1 MSDKETPETAVS
13 GGVTRRD
20 ALVKAGVV
28 AAGAVAAGS
37 VAGTAKA
44 AAGKKS
50 TFATSKAKFGGRL
63 VWALEQDPVHVAP
76 FGAILTS
83 NHWGKQASY
92 DSLVEWDKSLNLK
105 PALATSWKISADQ
118 KSITFNLRKGVKFH
132 NGKELDA
139 GDVKY
144 SVEKMLNPPLPGSIS
159 TVGQVP
165 AFLGVDVV
173 SKYVA
178 RLNLKARDARVFG
191 FLAWGR
197 YSPIVPA
204 GLYEQINV
212 SRNAIGTGPYR
223 MVGFNPNDR
232 VELVANKE
240 FWKKGLP
247 YMDAITLKTLP
258 DEQARI
264 AALRAGAIDG
274 ATLSSDGAAAL
285 KNDSNLVTLKGGTA
299 AFRELQLTI
308 KGDPKPWHDVRVR
321 QAVNLAINRQAIID
335 TVYNG
340 SGNFSGVVPPG
351 YGPWPLTQ
359 AELKQKYQKVS
370 LVKAKALMA
379 AAGQSKGFS
388 VKLSTFSTPLD
399 FQQVASVIKSQL
411 KAINIDVEIVAQ
423 EPGTFAANNGIG
435 NFEWDLTARGMRGD
449 VDGYL
454 NEYNPANAVYKVW
467 YPLWKNAEGLARC
480 RKRQDHARS
489 GQAASDLQGCT
500 GAAPERLAAD
510 RSRPGE
516 QVPGRQQ
523 ARAGHVRRIRRL
535 QHGSPEHGVA
545 RLVTAPRP
553 LGREGRFGAPPASA
567 HR

>member
-1 MSDKETPETAVS
+1 VSDKETPDSAVS

-37 VAGTAKA
+37 IAGTARGA
-44 AAGKKS
+44 VRKKE
-50 TFATSKAKFGGRL
+50 TFSTSKVKHGGRII
-63 VWALEQDPVHVAP
+63 WALEQDPVHVAP
-76 FGAILTS
+76 FAAILTS
-83 NHWGKQASY
+83 NHWGKQAAY
-92 DSLVEWDKSLNLK
+92 DSLVEWDKELNLK
-105 PALATSWKISADQ
+105 PALATSWKIAADQ
-118 KSITFNLRKGVKFH
+118 RSITFNLRKGVKFH

-144 SVEKMLNPPLPGSIS
+144 SVEQMLAAPLPGSVS
-159 TVGQVP
+159 TLTQIP
-165 AFLGVDVV
+165 SFAGVDVV

-204 GLYEQINV
+204 GLYDQINV

-232 VELVANKE
+232 VEYVANKN
-240 FWKKGLP
+240 FWKNGQP
-247 YMDAITLKTLP
+247 YMDAMTLKTLP

-274 ATLSSDGAAAL
+274 ATVSTDGANAL
-285 KNDSNLVTLKGGTA
+285 KNESDLVILKGGTA
-299 AFRELQLTI
+299 AFRELQFTI
-308 KGDPKPWHDVRVR
+308 KGDPKPWHDIRVR
-321 QAVNLAINRQAIID
+321 QAVNLAINRQAIIN

-340 SGNFSGVVPPG
+340 NGNFSGIVPPG

-359 AELKQKYQKVS
+359 AELKTKYQKVN
-370 LVKAKALMA
+370 LPKAKALMA

-388 VKLSTFSTPLD
+388 VKLSTFSTPLE
-399 FQQVASVIKSQL
+399 FQQIASVIKSQL
-411 KAINIDVEIVAQ
+411 KAINIDVDIVAQ

-454 NEYNPANAVYKVW
+454 NEYNPSNATYRAW
-467 YPLWKNAEGLARC
+467 YPLWKNKRVWRDVGNGKITLDPAKRAPLYKDAQIQLQNELPQIGLIQVNKYQVV
-480 RKRQDHARS
+480 RKRV
-489 GQAASDLQGCT
+489 QGMYVAFDDFNT
-500 GAAPERLAAD
+500 GLRNNVWLN
-510 RSRPGE
+510 S
-516 QVPGRQQ
+516 
-523 ARAGHVRRIRRL
+523 
-535 QHGSPEHGVA
+535 
-545 RLVTAPRP
+545 
-553 LGREGRFGAPPASA
+553 
-567 HR
+567 

>member
-50 TFATSKAKFGGRL
+50 TFATSKAKYGGRL

-105 PALATSWKISADQ
+105 PALATSWTISADQ

-139 GDVKY
+139 DDVKY

-204 GLYEQINV
+204 GLYDQINV

-232 VELVANKE
+232 VELVANKD

-247 YMDAITLKTLP
+247 YMDAITLKTLT

-274 ATLSSDGAAAL
+274 ATLSSDGAAAV

-299 AFRELQLTI
+299 AFRELQITI

-340 SGNFSGVVPPG
+340 SGNFSGIVPPG
-351 YGPWPLTQ
+351 YGPWPFTQ
-359 AELKQKYQKVS
+359 AELKQKYQKVTS
-370 LVKAKALMA
+370 SKAKALMA

-399 FQQVASVIKSQL
+399 FQQIASVIKSQL

-423 EPGTFAANNGIG
+423 EPGTFASNNGIG

-454 NEYNPANAVYKVW
+454 NEYNPANAVYKVVV
-467 YPLWKNAEGLARC
+467 PALEEPEGLARC

-489 GQAASDLQGCT
+489 GQAASALQGRAD
-500 GAAPERLAAD
+500 AAAERLPQIGARA
-510 RSRPGE
+510 GE
-516 QVPGRQQ
+516 QVSGRPQ
-523 ARAGHVRRIRRL
+523 ARAGHVRRLRRL
-535 QHGSPEHGVA
+535 QHGLRNTVW
-545 RLVTAPRP
+545 L
-553 LGREGRFGAPPASA
+553 AS
-567 HR
+567 

>member
-1 MSDKETPETAVS
+1 MADKETIESS
-13 GGVTRRD
+13 GDGGLTRRD

-28 AAGAVAAGS
+28 TAGAVAAGS
-37 VAGTAKA
+37 LAGSVKA
-44 AAGKKS
+44 APKRRVAQ
-50 TFATSKAKFGGRL
+50 APRRGGRMTF
-63 VWALEQDPVHVAP
+63 ALEQDPVHVAP

-83 NHWGKQASY
+83 NHWGKQAAY
-92 DSLVEWDKSLNLK
+92 DSLVEWDRNLNVK
-105 PALATSWKISADQ
+105 PALAESWRIAADQ
-118 KSITFNLRKGVKFH
+118 KSITFNLRKGVRFH
-132 NGKELDA
+132 NGKALDA

-159 TVGQVP
+159 TLNQIP
-165 AFLGVDVV
+165 SFDGVDVV

-178 RLNLKARDARVFG
+178 RLRLKARDARVFG

-204 GLYEQINV
+204 GLYDQINV
-212 SRNAIGTGPYR
+212 SRDAIGTGPYR
-223 MVGFNPNDR
+223 MVGFDPNDK
-232 VELVANKE
+232 VEYVRNAR
-240 FWKKGLP
+240 FWKQGLP
-247 YMDAITLKTLP
+247 YMEAMTLKTLP
-258 DEQARI
+258 DEQSRI

-274 ATLSSDGAAAL
+274 ATLSTDGANAFR
-285 KNDSNLVTLKGGTA
+285 NDSGFTVLKGGTA
-299 AFRELQLTI
+299 AFRELQFTI
-308 KGDPKPWHDVRVR
+308 KGDPKPWHDIRVR

-340 SGNFSGVVPPG
+340 SGNFSGIVPPG
-351 YGPWPLTQ
+351 YGPWPFTQ

-423 EPGTFAANNGIG
+423 EPGTFASNNGIG

-467 YPLWKNAEGLARC
+467 YPLWKNQKVWRDVGNGKITLDPAKRLPIYKDAQVQLQNDLPQIGLVQVNKYQVVN
-480 RKRQDHARS
+480 KRVQGMYVAFDDFNTGLRNTVWL
-489 GQAASDLQGCT
+489 AS
-500 GAAPERLAAD
+500 
-510 RSRPGE
+510 
-516 QVPGRQQ
+516 
-523 ARAGHVRRIRRL
+523 
-535 QHGSPEHGVA
+535 
-545 RLVTAPRP
+545 
-553 LGREGRFGAPPASA
+553 
-567 HR
+567 